1 MVEEPATT
9 TRSGRVITPSTRA
22 REAAGS
28 DNISAVRTSKK
39 SMTQV
44 ELTAV
49 KKAAG
54 LIEEKQNGKD
64 GNRDMLKKIGQYL
77 ESTYQEVK
85 GLKEVLIKQERMI
98 KEQSEMIR
106 GQSSIIKALQTQV
119 EAIQNQ
125 SADECKHLREQLD
138 TIANA
143 PVKETYAAAL
153 GSQPGHQQDAPLG
166 PSVSPTFANI
176 LFCTIDTSRVGED
189 DKVKA
194 QIANIRQLIEKQ
206 I

>member
-1 MVEEPATT
+1 MADAMVEEPATT

-44 ELTAV
+44 ELTA
-49 KKAAG
+49 
-54 LIEEKQNGKD
+54 
-64 GNRDMLKKIGQYL
+64 
-77 ESTYQEVK
+77 
-85 GLKEVLIKQERMI
+85 
-98 KEQSEMIR
+98 
-106 GQSSIIKALQTQV
+106 TQV

-166 PSVSPTFANI
+166 PPVPPTFANT

-194 QIANIRQLIEKQ
+194 QIANIRQLIEKE